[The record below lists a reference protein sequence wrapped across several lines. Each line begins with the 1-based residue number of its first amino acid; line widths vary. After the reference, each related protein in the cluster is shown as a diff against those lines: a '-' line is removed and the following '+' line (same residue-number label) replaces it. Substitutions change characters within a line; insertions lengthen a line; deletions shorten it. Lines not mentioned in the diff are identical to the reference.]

1 MAAVL
6 AAVLVLWAEM
16 EALRLAETAV
26 LEQPLV
32 FLAAVSLMPVEVA
45 AAYLLLHTLH
55 LRVLLEQV
63 VLVAVQT
70 VAMEQMVVLL
80 LLIPAVAVAGLA
92 LLDLVP

>member
-1 MAAVL
+1 
-6 AAVLVLWAEM
+6 VLVAVQVLLVEM
-16 EALRLAETAV
+16 VALRLAETAV

-32 FLAAVSLMPVEVA
+32 FLAVVSLMLVEVA

-70 VAMEQMVVLL
+70 VATEQMVVLL
-80 LLIPAVAVAGLA
+80 LLIPAVAVVGLA

>member
-1 MAAVL
+1 
-6 AAVLVLWAEM
+6 VLVAVQVLLVEM
-16 EALRLAETAV
+16 VALRLAETAV

-32 FLAAVSLMPVEVA
+32 FLAVVSLMLVEVA